1 MRGGLKPYK
10 RAQPAI
16 LIKQVIKMLQI
27 SESKI
32 DYLYTEED
40 YNVDYDK
47 PIIGYIPELQQEV
60 EA

>member
-1 MRGGLKPYK
+1 
-10 RAQPAI
+10 
-16 LIKQVIKMLQI
+16 MLQI

-32 DYLYTEED
+32 DYLYQEED

-47 PIIGYIPELQQEV
+47 PVIEYIPELQQEV